1 LAGPEPKA
9 DGKGSGEVKTFYL
22 PTRIV
27 TGEGC
32 FDALAGHATQL
43 GQRALL
49 VCGAGS
55 LRREGRLD
63 QAVAALRSAGLAV
76 TVYDAVSAEPTLDM
90 VQRGMDLAHT
100 DGSQVV
106 IGIGGGSAMD
116 TAKAIAG
123 LCTHPFPIRAY
134 FDGEREVGDGGLP
147 WIGVPTT
154 AGTGAE
160 VTKNAVLSWPERNL
174 KSSLRHDAWFARVVL
189 VDPELTLTVPPDITA
204 ATGSD
209 ALTQAIESYTSTGAM
224 EVTDAL
230 AEDAIRR
237 IGCYLERAYRN
248 GQDLAARAEMMYGS
262 LLAGCAMSNA
272 RLGGVHGIA
281 HPLGARHH
289 IPHGVACGLLLPYV
303 MAYNVTYATDKYARI
318 SRALGI
324 GTGGQ
329 DPVSA
334 AEGVVDAVRELL
346 ARVNMPQHLS
356 RYGVSRE
363 SFAAIIQDSLSQ
375 GSLKSNPRPLA
386 AQDVE
391 AILSAAL

>member
-1 LAGPEPKA
+1 MR
-9 DGKGSGEVKTFYL
+9 VFHL

-32 FDALAGHATQL
+32 FGTLAEHAAQL
-43 GQRALL
+43 GQRVLL
-49 VCGAGS
+49 VCGASS
-55 LRREGRLD
+55 LRRARRLD
-63 QAVAALRSAGLAV
+63 QVVAALRSAGLAV
-76 TVYDAVSAEPTLDM
+76 RVYDAVLGEPTLDI
-90 VQRGMDLAHT
+90 VQQGIDQAEADST
-100 DGSQVV
+100 QIV

-116 TAKAIAG
+116 AAKAIAG
-123 LCTHPFPIRAY
+123 LYTHPLPASAY
-134 FDGEREVGDGGLP
+134 MDGEQKVSGGGLP

-189 VDPELTLTVPPDITA
+189 VDPELTLTTPPDITA

-224 EVTDAL
+224 EITDAL

-237 IGCYLERAYRN
+237 IGRSLECAYRN
-248 GQDLAARAEMMYGS
+248 GQDRAARADMMYGS
-262 LLAGCAMSNA
+262 MLAGCAMSNA

-289 IPHGVACGLLLPYV
+289 IPHGVVCGLLLPYV
-303 MAYNVTYATDKYARI
+303 MAYNVGYATSKYARI
-318 SRALGI
+318 ARILGVDTD
-324 GTGGQ
+324 GMDQ
-329 DPVSA
+329 DTA
-334 AEGVVDAVRELL
+334 AEHGVERVRELF
-346 ARVNMPQHLS
+346 ARIGIPKRLNQYRVGKEDL
-356 RYGVSRE
+356 G
-363 SFAAIIQDSLSQ
+363 AIVQDSLPQ

-391 AILSAAL
+391 AILTAAL

>member
-1 LAGPEPKA
+1 VKA
-9 DGKGSGEVKTFYL
+9 FYL

-32 FDALAGHATQL
+32 FGALAEYTSPL
-43 GQRALL
+43 GQRVLL
-49 VCGAGS
+49 VCGANS
-55 LRREGRLD
+55 LRRAGRLD

-76 TVYDAVSAEPTLDM
+76 TVYDAVAGEPTLDV
-90 VQRGMDLAHT
+90 VQQGIDRARA

-123 LCTHPFPIRAY
+123 LCTHPFPVRAY
-134 FDGEREVGDGGLP
+134 FDGEREVGNGSLP

-160 VTKNAVLSWPERNL
+160 VTKNAVLSWPERSL

-189 VDPELTLTVPPDITA
+189 IDPELTLTAPPDITA

-209 ALTQAIESYTSTGAM
+209 ALTQAIESFTSTGAM

-237 IGCYLERAYRN
+237 IERSLERAYRN
-248 GQDLAARAEMMYGS
+248 GQDRAARAEMIYGS
-262 LLAGCAMSNA
+262 MLAGCAMSNA

-303 MAYNVTYATDKYARI
+303 MAYNIGYATDKYARI
-318 SRALGI
+318 ARALGVDTA
-324 GTGGQ
+324 GT
-329 DPVSA
+329 DPVAA
-334 AEGVVDAVRELL
+334 AESAVERVSELL
-346 ARVNMPQHLS
+346 ARVSIPQHLTQ
-356 RYGVSRE
+356 YGVSKE
-363 SFAAIIQDSLSQ
+363 SIAAIVQDSLPQ

-386 AQDVE
+386 AQDVQ